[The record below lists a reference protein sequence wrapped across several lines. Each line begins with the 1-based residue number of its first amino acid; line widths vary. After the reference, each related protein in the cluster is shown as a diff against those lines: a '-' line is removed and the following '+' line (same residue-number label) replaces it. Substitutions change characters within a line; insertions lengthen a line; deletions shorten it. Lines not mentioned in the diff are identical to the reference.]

1 MSAADPEPI
10 EKSTVEFDGRTYIPV
25 FAEVNGRTTFEL
37 VTKDG
42 GVPLVRQL
50 IIDRLFR
57 LESAE
62 GATLKRL
69 ERAVSELSDLIAE
82 TKVEF
87 LAAVDRVKNDV
98 GALDAKIVELQA
110 KVDAGGASK
119 QDIADLRELKAIASG
134 LNPTKPDVLP
144 GPPPTPTPTPE
155 PPPDV
160 EEVPTP

>member
-1 MSAADPEPI
+1 MSAADPDPI

-57 LESAE
+57 LESAG

-69 ERAVSELSDLIAE
+69 ETAVGELADKIA
-82 TKVEF
+82 KVGES
-87 LAAVDRVKNDV
+87 LDKAVGRVQEDV
-98 GALDAKIVELQA
+98 DKLNARVAELQA
-110 KVDAGGASK
+110 KIDSGAADPA
-119 QDIADLRELKAIASG
+119 DIAALDALQAKIDALD
-134 LNPTKPDVLP
+134 PTKPDVLP
-144 GPPPTPTPTPE
+144 EPTPE

-160 EEVPTP
+160 EEVPAP